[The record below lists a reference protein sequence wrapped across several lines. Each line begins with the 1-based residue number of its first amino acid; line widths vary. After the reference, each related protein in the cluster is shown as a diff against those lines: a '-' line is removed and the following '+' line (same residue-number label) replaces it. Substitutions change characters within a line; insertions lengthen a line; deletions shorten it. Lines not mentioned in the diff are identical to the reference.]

1 VKIKKEKKIDGLLAT
16 LTSLAMLYNACKAYD
31 KSGQL
36 ARASEKK
43 RGNPFFPLK
52 GERWKRREG
61 LDTKKQKSNKIGAL
75 MQPMPPR

>member
-1 VKIKKEKKIDGLLAT
+1 
-16 LTSLAMLYNACKAYD
+16 MLYNACKAYG
-31 KSGQL
+31 KSEQL
-36 ARASEKK
+36 ARADNLQELHENK
-43 RGNPFFPLK
+43 RRNSFFRLK

>member
-1 VKIKKEKKIDGLLAT
+1 
-16 LTSLAMLYNACKAYD
+16 MLPK
-31 KSGQL
+31 L
-36 ARASEKK
+36 MARVDNLQELGEKK
-43 RGNPFFPLK
+43 RGNSFFPSK

>member
-1 VKIKKEKKIDGLLAT
+1 MKIEKEKRIDELLAT
-16 LTSLAMLYNACKAYD
+16 LTRFTMLAKLMA

-43 RGNPFFPLK
+43 RGDSFFPLK

>member
-1 VKIKKEKKIDGLLAT
+1 MSFLQLLHA
-16 LTSLAMLYNACKAYD
+16 LQCFIMLAKLMA

-43 RGNPFFPLK
+43 RGDSFFPLK

-61 LDTKKQKSNKIGAL
+61 LDIKKQKSNKIGAL